1 MLYPNAIVLGRTEN
15 HREGTVP
22 LGTTLMTNPLMTIV
36 PMQDFSLF
44 ADPEFPI
51 SFFLEY
57 NIRRCIPGRCE
68 TSPKT
73 LKSSNKTSK
82 LVRHLSGRVYTQL
95 KALRSAI

>member
-57 NIRRCIPGRCE
+57 TNVGRLF
-68 TSPKT
+68 TG
-73 LKSSNKTSK
+73 
-82 LVRHLSGRVYTQL
+82 VIGGIFL
-95 KALRSAI
+95 KALGGGISQLPTPSSTYG